1 MDKKKVAMDLNF
13 KHLSCR
19 GPFSSFFPAA
29 AAPVAMSIDVTL
41 IVSDT
46 VGGSPQFAMNI
57 ICTKDGFSMIFDDV
71 RYGGFTECTLY
82 IPSLYE
88 IICQT
93 LELFPAQTRTKN
105 PATHA
110 RFS

>member
-1 MDKKKVAMDLNF
+1 MVKKNAMDLNF

-57 ICTKDGFSMIFDDV
+57 ICTKDGFSTIFDDV

-82 IPSLYE
+82 IPSLYA
-88 IICQT
+88 I
-93 LELFPAQTRTKN
+93 N
-105 PATHA
+105 VGY
-110 RFS
+110 